1 MKAKKQRLPRMSE
14 SIRKMYEFLWNING
28 DIRESELMYRIMIVD
43 DEPLILAG
51 IASLLNWEEHQCRI
65 VGKASNGQQA
75 LALLDTLRPDIV
87 ITDIKMPAM
96 DGITFMKTAMEN
108 GSAASFILLTNLEEF
123 SLAKEALHLGAI
135 DYLVKLELSEES
147 LVQALESA
155 IERCNMNYH
164 MIHLAEEPLT
174 VDERIQNYFR
184 RILIYDTDVEADSGL
199 SALIRERYPRPA
211 LMLINF
217 NYGFE
222 GFSEA
227 FTRADQ
233 KKVMGFAED
242 IISGMVKGFF
252 DNSCVLRREQSG
264 FVLVLSTEGMD
275 DFKREASV
283 MSVKFRQVMKDYFE
297 VPVSIA
303 VSLRGGGVDE
313 IQDLLYQAMSAM
325 NLTFYDNT
333 GGAVFYSELCEDNRS
348 HSSNFNINFLKK
360 DVTEAIR
367 QNDCEEFS
375 SIMNQMIQLFS
386 ECRPSR
392 RQAVNACNNLYYF
405 ITSLIE
411 DRGDQDFP
419 YAVDIVGQLNRMD
432 NLSAVLTW
440 LEGFRDQMIKV
451 LENHQ
456 EARKDKIVELA
467 LEYVRAHYQ
476 EKITL
481 SQAAA
486 VLNVSQGHLSSTFK
500 KQTGKNFS
508 DYVTEM
514 KIEKAR
520 ELIESYQYRMY
531 EISDMLGFDTPYYFS
546 SVFKKITGYTPKEYE
561 NLVVKKL

>member
-1 MKAKKQRLPRMSE
+1 
-14 SIRKMYEFLWNING
+14 
-28 DIRESELMYRIMIVD
+28 MYRIMIVD

-51 IASLLNWEEHQCRI
+51 IASLLNWEEYQCRI
-65 VGKASNGQQA
+65 VGKALNGQQA
-75 LALLDTLRPDIV
+75 LSLLDTLRPDIV

-96 DGITFMKTAMEN
+96 DGITFMKTAMKN
-108 GSAASFILLTNLEEF
+108 GCTASFILLTNLEEF
-123 SLAKEALHLGAI
+123 SLAREALHLGAI
-135 DYLVKLELSEES
+135 DYLVKLELNEDS
-147 LVQALESA
+147 LIQALECA

-164 MIHLAEEPLT
+164 MTHLAEEPLT

-184 RILIYDTDVEADSGL
+184 RVLIYDTDVEAEDELSG
-199 SALIRERYPRPA
+199 LIRERYPRPA

-242 IISGMVKGFF
+242 IINGMVKGFF

-264 FVLVLSTEGMD
+264 FVLVLSTEGID
-275 DFKREASV
+275 DFKKEASV

-297 VPVSIA
+297 VPISIA
-303 VSLRGGGVDE
+303 VSLPGSGVDE

-325 NLTFYDNT
+325 NLTFYDNS
-333 GGAVFYSELCEDNRS
+333 GGAVFYSAMCEDNLS

-367 QNDCEEFS
+367 QNDCEAFKT
-375 SIMNQMIQLFS
+375 IMNQMIQLFS

-392 RQAVNACNNLYYF
+392 QQAVNACNNLYYF

-411 DRGDQDFP
+411 DWGEQDFP
-419 YAVDIVGQLNRMD
+419 YAVDIVGQLNRMA
-432 NLSAVLTW
+432 NLSTVLTW
-440 LEGFRDQMIKV
+440 LEGFRDQVVRV
-451 LENHQ
+451 LEDHQ
-456 EARKDKIVELA
+456 EARRDRLVELA
-467 LEYVRAHYQ
+467 LEYVKEHYQ

-486 VLNVSQGHLSSTFK
+486 ALNVSQGHLSSTFK
-500 KQTGKNFS
+500 KQMGKNFS

-520 ELIESYQYRMY
+520 ELIESYQYMMY
-531 EISDMLGFDTPYYFS
+531 EISDMLGFDTQYYFS
-546 SVFKKITGYTPKEYE
+546 AVFKKITGYTPKEYE
-561 NLVVKKL
+561 NMVVKKPLL

>member
-1 MKAKKQRLPRMSE
+1 
-14 SIRKMYEFLWNING
+14 
-28 DIRESELMYRIMIVD
+28 MYRIMIVD

-51 IASLLNWEEHQCRI
+51 IASLLNWEEYQCRI

-75 LALLDTLRPDIV
+75 LSLLDTLRPDIV

-96 DGITFMKTAMEN
+96 DGITFMKTAMKN
-108 GSAASFILLTNLEEF
+108 GCAASFILLTNLEEF

-135 DYLVKLELSEES
+135 DYLVKLELNEDS
-147 LVQALESA
+147 LIQALECA

-164 MIHLAEEPLT
+164 MTHLAEEPLT

-184 RILIYDTDVEADSGL
+184 RVLIYDTDVEAEDELSG
-199 SALIRERYPRPA
+199 LIRERYPRPA

-242 IISGMVKGFF
+242 IINGMVKGFF

-264 FVLVLSTEGMD
+264 FVLVLSTEGID
-275 DFKREASV
+275 DFKKEASV

-297 VPVSIA
+297 VPISIA
-303 VSLRGGGVDE
+303 MSLPGSGVDE

-325 NLTFYDNT
+325 NLTFYDNS
-333 GGAVFYSELCEDNRS
+333 GGAVFYSAMCEDNLS

-367 QNDCEEFS
+367 QNDCEAFKT
-375 SIMNQMIQLFS
+375 IMNQMIQLFS

-392 RQAVNACNNLYYF
+392 QQAVNACNNLYYF

-411 DRGDQDFP
+411 DWGEQDFP
-419 YAVDIVGQLNRMD
+419 YAVDIVGQLNRMA
-432 NLSAVLTW
+432 NLSTVLTW
-440 LEGFRDQMIKV
+440 LEGFRDQVVRV
-451 LENHQ
+451 LEDHQ
-456 EARKDKIVELA
+456 EARRDRLVELA
-467 LEYVRAHYQ
+467 LEYVKEHYQ

-486 VLNVSQGHLSSTFK
+486 ALNVSQGHLSSTFK
-500 KQTGKNFS
+500 KQMGKNFS

-520 ELIESYQYRMY
+520 ELIESYQYMMY
-531 EISDMLGFDTPYYFS
+531 EISDMLGFDTQYYFS
-546 SVFKKITGYTPKEYE
+546 AVFKKITGYTPKEYE
-561 NLVVKKL
+561 NLVVKKPLL

>member
-1 MKAKKQRLPRMSE
+1 
-14 SIRKMYEFLWNING
+14 
-28 DIRESELMYRIMIVD
+28 MYRIMIVD

-51 IASLLNWEEHQCRI
+51 IASLLNWEEYQCRI

-75 LALLDTLRPDIV
+75 LSLLDTLRPDIV

-96 DGITFMKTAMEN
+96 DGITFMKTAMKN
-108 GSAASFILLTNLEEF
+108 GCTASFILLTNLEEF
-123 SLAKEALHLGAI
+123 SLAREALHLGAI
-135 DYLVKLELSEES
+135 DYLVKLELSEDS
-147 LVQALESA
+147 LIQALECA

-164 MIHLAEEPLT
+164 MTHLAEEPLT
-174 VDERIQNYFR
+174 VEERIQNYFR
-184 RILIYDTDVEADSGL
+184 RVLIYDTDVEAEDELSG
-199 SALIRERYPRPA
+199 LIRERYPRPA

-222 GFSEA
+222 GFSSA

-242 IISGMVKGFF
+242 IINGMVKGFF
-252 DNSCVLRREQSG
+252 ENSCVLRREQSG
-264 FVLVLSTEGMD
+264 FVLVLSTVGID
-275 DFKREASV
+275 DFKKEASV

-303 VSLRGGGVDE
+303 VSLSGRGVDE

-325 NLTFYDNT
+325 NLTFYDNSS
-333 GGAVFYSELCEDNRS
+333 GAVFYSAMCEDNLS

-367 QNDCEEFS
+367 QNDCEAFKT
-375 SIMNQMIQLFS
+375 IMNQMIQLFS

-392 RQAVNACNNLYYF
+392 QQAVNACNNLYYF

-411 DRGDQDFP
+411 DWGEQDFP
-419 YAVDIVGQLNRMD
+419 YAVDIVGQLNRMA
-432 NLSAVLTW
+432 NLSTVLTW
-440 LEGFRDQMIKV
+440 LEGFRDQVVRV
-451 LENHQ
+451 LEDHQ
-456 EARKDKIVELA
+456 QARRDKLVELA
-467 LEYVRAHYQ
+467 LEYVKEHYQ

-486 VLNVSQGHLSSTFK
+486 ALNVSQGHLSSTFK
-500 KQTGKNFS
+500 KQMGKNFS

-520 ELIESYQYRMY
+520 ELIESYQYMMY
-531 EISDMLGFDTPYYFS
+531 EISDMLGFDTQYYFS
-546 SVFKKITGYTPKEYE
+546 AVFKKITGYTPKEYE
-561 NLVVKKL
+561 NMVVKKPLL

>member
-1 MKAKKQRLPRMSE
+1 
-14 SIRKMYEFLWNING
+14 
-28 DIRESELMYRIMIVD
+28 
-43 DEPLILAG
+43 
-51 IASLLNWEEHQCRI
+51 
-65 VGKASNGQQA
+65 
-75 LALLDTLRPDIV
+75 
-87 ITDIKMPAM
+87 
-96 DGITFMKTAMEN
+96 
-108 GSAASFILLTNLEEF
+108 
-123 SLAKEALHLGAI
+123 
-135 DYLVKLELSEES
+135 
-147 LVQALESA
+147 
-155 IERCNMNYH
+155 
-164 MIHLAEEPLT
+164 
-174 VDERIQNYFR
+174 
-184 RILIYDTDVEADSGL
+184 
-199 SALIRERYPRPA
+199 
-211 LMLINF
+211 
-217 NYGFE
+217 
-222 GFSEA
+222 
-227 FTRADQ
+227 
-233 KKVMGFAED
+233 MGFAED

>member
-1 MKAKKQRLPRMSE
+1 M
-14 SIRKMYEFLWNING
+14 
-28 DIRESELMYRIMIVD
+28 D
-43 DEPLILAG
+43 
-51 IASLLNWEEHQCRI
+51 
-65 VGKASNGQQA
+65 
-75 LALLDTLRPDIV
+75 LR
-87 ITDIKMPAM
+87 A
-96 DGITFMKTAMEN
+96 
-108 GSAASFILLTNLEEF
+108 
-123 SLAKEALHLGAI
+123 
-135 DYLVKLELSEES
+135 
-147 LVQALESA
+147 
-155 IERCNMNYH
+155 
-164 MIHLAEEPLT
+164 
-174 VDERIQNYFR
+174 
-184 RILIYDTDVEADSGL
+184 
-199 SALIRERYPRPA
+199 
-211 LMLINF
+211 
-217 NYGFE
+217 
-222 GFSEA
+222 FSEA

-440 LEGFRDQMIKV
+440 LEGFRDQMNKGAGEPSRRVKIKS
-451 LENHQ
+451 
-456 EARKDKIVELA
+456 
-467 LEYVRAHYQ
+467 
-476 EKITL
+476 L
-481 SQAAA
+481 SW
-486 VLNVSQGHLSSTFK
+486 LWN
-500 KQTGKNFS
+500 
-508 DYVTEM
+508 M
-514 KIEKAR
+514 
-520 ELIESYQYRMY
+520 
-531 EISDMLGFDTPYYFS
+531 
-546 SVFKKITGYTPKEYE
+546 
-561 NLVVKKL
+561 

>member
-1 MKAKKQRLPRMSE
+1 
-14 SIRKMYEFLWNING
+14 
-28 DIRESELMYRIMIVD
+28 MYRIMIVD

-51 IASLLNWEEHQCRI
+51 IASLLNWEEYQCRI

-75 LALLDTLRPDIV
+75 LSLLDTLRPDIV

-96 DGITFMKTAMEN
+96 DGITFMKTAMKN
-108 GSAASFILLTNLEEF
+108 GCAASFILLTNLEEF

-135 DYLVKLELSEES
+135 DYLVKLELSEDS
-147 LVQALESA
+147 LIQALECA

-164 MIHLAEEPLT
+164 MTHLAEEPLT
-174 VDERIQNYFR
+174 VEERIQNYFR
-184 RILIYDTDVEADSGL
+184 RVLIYDTDVEAEDELSG
-199 SALIRERYPRPA
+199 LIRERYPRPA

-222 GFSEA
+222 GFSAA

-242 IISGMVKGFF
+242 IINGMVKGFF
-252 DNSCVLRREQSG
+252 ENSCVLRREQSG
-264 FVLVLSTEGMD
+264 FVLVLSTEGID
-275 DFKREASV
+275 DFKKEASV

-303 VSLRGGGVDE
+303 VSLSGSGVDE

-325 NLTFYDNT
+325 NLTFYDNSS
-333 GGAVFYSELCEDNRS
+333 GAVFYSALCEDNLS

-367 QNDCEEFS
+367 QNDCEAFKT
-375 SIMNQMIQLFS
+375 IMNQMIQLFS

-392 RQAVNACNNLYYF
+392 QQAVNACNNLYYF

-411 DRGDQDFP
+411 DWGEQDFP
-419 YAVDIVGQLNRMD
+419 YAVDIVGQLNRMA
-432 NLSAVLTW
+432 NLSTVLTW
-440 LEGFRDQMIKV
+440 LEGFRDQVVRV
-451 LENHQ
+451 LEDHQ
-456 EARKDKIVELA
+456 QARRDKLVELA
-467 LEYVRAHYQ
+467 LEYVKEHYQ

-486 VLNVSQGHLSSTFK
+486 ALNVSQGHLSSTFK
-500 KQTGKNFS
+500 KQMGKNFS

-520 ELIESYQYRMY
+520 ELIESYQYMMY
-531 EISDMLGFDTPYYFS
+531 EISDMLGFDTQYYFS
-546 SVFKKITGYTPKEYE
+546 AVFKKITGYTPKEYE
-561 NLVVKKL
+561 NMVVKKTTFVVFGEDYYENQQDYISPFFCWLS

>member
-1 MKAKKQRLPRMSE
+1 
-14 SIRKMYEFLWNING
+14 
-28 DIRESELMYRIMIVD
+28 
-43 DEPLILAG
+43 
-51 IASLLNWEEHQCRI
+51 
-65 VGKASNGQQA
+65 
-75 LALLDTLRPDIV
+75 
-87 ITDIKMPAM
+87 
-96 DGITFMKTAMEN
+96 
-108 GSAASFILLTNLEEF
+108 
-123 SLAKEALHLGAI
+123 
-135 DYLVKLELSEES
+135 
-147 LVQALESA
+147 
-155 IERCNMNYH
+155 MNYH
-164 MIHLAEEPLT
+164 MTHLAEEPLT

-184 RILIYDTDVEADSGL
+184 RILIYDTDVEADAGL
-199 SALIRERYPRPA
+199 SGLIRERYPRPA

-467 LEYVRAHYQ
+467 LEYVKAHYQ